1 MMSADAFLN
10 PSLFPDGGGR
20 GPQGP
25 DSRRLHEP
33 WLLFSKVG
41 VSQFSKVG
49 VSQTGHAYFQSY
61 FL

>member
-41 VSQFSKVG
+41 VSQ
-49 VSQTGHAYFQSY
+49 TGHAYFQSY